1 MKTRAAVGV
10 CMGKLN
16 KFFSAPISIFSSS
29 FSSPLFKFQDSA
41 LVSKLLTLIF
51 SWSSKRQACIFL
63 SFPPPGGGG
72 KRIKGSGDEE
82 GNLRGKK
89 EKKRKFGENITF
101 YSTKS

>member
-1 MKTRAAVGV
+1 MLIRGRAHFRHEKDDLRLGGFNRI
-10 CMGKLN
+10 CGLEW
-16 KFFSAPISIFSSS
+16 
-29 FSSPLFKFQDSA
+29 
-41 LVSKLLTLIF
+41 LICRLK
-51 SWSSKRQACIFL
+51 SYSQACIFL

-72 KRIKGSGDEE
+72 KKIKGSGDGE

>member
-1 MKTRAAVGV
+1 MVNGTRAILELYV
-10 CMGKLN
+10 
-16 KFFSAPISIFSSS
+16 ISIVFFWILSIEAAA
-29 FSSPLFKFQDSA
+29 K
-41 LVSKLLTLIF
+41 KN
-51 SWSSKRQACIFL
+51 QACIFL

-72 KRIKGSGDEE
+72 KKIKGSGDGE